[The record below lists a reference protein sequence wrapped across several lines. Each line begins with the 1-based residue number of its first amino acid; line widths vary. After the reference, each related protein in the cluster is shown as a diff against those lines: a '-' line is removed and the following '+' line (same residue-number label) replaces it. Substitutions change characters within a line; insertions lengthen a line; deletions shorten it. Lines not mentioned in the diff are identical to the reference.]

1 MLSKIRESVW
11 GSKMEW
17 SREERY
23 TRLEDVSEAY
33 ISELTKKVSAGPYRQ
48 KFHIQP
54 KTGLLNDP
62 NGFSYY
68 NRQYHLFYQWFP
80 LGPVHGVKYW
90 YHVASDNL
98 VDWQDL
104 GIAMAPDTEYDSHG
118 VFSGTGFVENDQLHL
133 FYTGNTRTEDWT
145 RIPYQ
150 CHAVMGSDNQIKKD
164 AEPLISDSPIGYTDN
179 FRDPKVIEQVGRYYC
194 IIGAETSDHQGAIA
208 YYVSEDLKDWTYQ
221 QAIAL
226 KGNIAS
232 ENQGFMWECPDY
244 FELADQGVLLFSPQ
258 GMEPEGDAYH
268 NIYQS
273 GYLVGEPLDFATGE
287 FQVTEA
293 FNELDRGFDFY
304 APQTMTDPQGRQL
317 LVGWLGLPG
326 VDCVT
331 DAFGWA
337 HCLTIPR
344 ELSLQNGQLYQRP
357 VPELAALRGKAVVKE
372 MKLENEALLVK
383 EFSART
389 YELKATFK
397 DIKGTRVGLAFRK
410 GAEEATS
417 FYYDLAAKK
426 LVFDRSQSGKS
437 VTDAYGTV
445 RRCDFS
451 EEALEI
457 RLFMDESSVE
467 IFVNDGLEVF
477 TARIYSQAD
486 HNHVQFFAD
495 GQASVT
501 ATQWE
506 I

>member
-1 MLSKIRESVW
+1 
-11 GSKMEW
+11 
-17 SREERY
+17 
-23 TRLEDVSEAY
+23 
-33 ISELTKKVSAGPYRQ
+33 
-48 KFHIQP
+48 
-54 KTGLLNDP
+54 
-62 NGFSYY
+62 
-68 NRQYHLFYQWFP
+68 
-80 LGPVHGVKYW
+80 
-90 YHVASDNL
+90 
-98 VDWQDL
+98 
-104 GIAMAPDTEYDSHG
+104 MAPDTQYDSHG
-118 VFSGTGFVENDQLHL
+118 VFSGTGFVENDQLHV
-133 FYTGNTRTEDWT
+133 FYTGNTRTEEWT

-179 FRDPKVIEQVGRYYC
+179 FRDPKVIEQAGRYYC

-226 KGNIAS
+226 KGNVAS

-258 GMEPEGDAYH
+258 GMAPEGDAYH

-273 GYLVGEPLDFATGE
+273 GYLIGEPLDFATGE

-383 EFSART
+383 EFSDRT

-437 VTDAYGTV
+437 VMDEYGTV
-445 RRCDFS
+445 RRCAFS
-451 EEALEI
+451 EEELEI
-457 RLFMDESSVE
+457 CLFMDESSVE

-477 TARIYSQAD
+477 TARIYSQSN

>member
-1 MLSKIRESVW
+1 MV
-11 GSKMEW
+11 
-17 SREERY
+17 
-23 TRLEDVSEAY
+23 
-33 ISELTKKVSAGPYRQ
+33 
-48 KFHIQP
+48 
-54 KTGLLNDP
+54 
-62 NGFSYY
+62 
-68 NRQYHLFYQWFP
+68 
-80 LGPVHGVKYW
+80 LG
-90 YHVASDNL
+90 
-98 VDWQDL
+98 
-104 GIAMAPDTEYDSHG
+104 
-118 VFSGTGFVENDQLHL
+118 
-133 FYTGNTRTEDWT
+133 
-145 RIPYQ
+145 
-150 CHAVMGSDNQIKKD
+150 
-164 AEPLISDSPIGYTDN
+164 
-179 FRDPKVIEQVGRYYC
+179 GR
-194 IIGAETSDHQGAIA
+194 
-208 YYVSEDLKDWTYQ
+208 
-221 QAIAL
+221 L
-226 KGNIAS
+226 KGDKGAVLVYES
-232 ENQGFMWECPDY
+232 ENLKEWKFKHIITTPEAFGYMWECPDY

-258 GMEPEGDAYH
+258 GMAPEGDAYH

-273 GYLVGEPLDFATGE
+273 GYLIGEPLDFATGE

-410 GAEEATS
+410 GAEEATY

-437 VTDAYGTV
+437 VTDEYGTV
-445 RRCDFS
+445 RRCAFS

-477 TARIYSQAD
+477 TARIYSQSD

>member
-1 MLSKIRESVW
+1 
-11 GSKMEW
+11 
-17 SREERY
+17 
-23 TRLEDVSEAY
+23 
-33 ISELTKKVSAGPYRQ
+33 
-48 KFHIQP
+48 
-54 KTGLLNDP
+54 
-62 NGFSYY
+62 
-68 NRQYHLFYQWFP
+68 
-80 LGPVHGVKYW
+80 
-90 YHVASDNL
+90 
-98 VDWQDL
+98 
-104 GIAMAPDTEYDSHG
+104 
-118 VFSGTGFVENDQLHL
+118 
-133 FYTGNTRTEDWT
+133 
-145 RIPYQ
+145 
-150 CHAVMGSDNQIKKD
+150 
-164 AEPLISDSPIGYTDN
+164 
-179 FRDPKVIEQVGRYYC
+179 
-194 IIGAETSDHQGAIA
+194 
-208 YYVSEDLKDWTYQ
+208 
-221 QAIAL
+221 
-226 KGNIAS
+226 
-232 ENQGFMWECPDY
+232 MWECPDY

-258 GMEPEGDAYH
+258 GMAPEGDAYH

-273 GYLVGEPLDFATGE
+273 GYLIGEPLDFATGE

-383 EFSART
+383 EFSDRT

-437 VTDAYGTV
+437 VMDEYGTV
-445 RRCDFS
+445 RRCAFS
-451 EEALEI
+451 EEELEI
-457 RLFMDESSVE
+457 CLFMDESSVE

-477 TARIYSQAD
+477 TARIYSQSN

>member
-1 MLSKIRESVW
+1 
-11 GSKMEW
+11 
-17 SREERY
+17 
-23 TRLEDVSEAY
+23 
-33 ISELTKKVSAGPYRQ
+33 
-48 KFHIQP
+48 
-54 KTGLLNDP
+54 
-62 NGFSYY
+62 
-68 NRQYHLFYQWFP
+68 
-80 LGPVHGVKYW
+80 
-90 YHVASDNL
+90 
-98 VDWQDL
+98 
-104 GIAMAPDTEYDSHG
+104 
-118 VFSGTGFVENDQLHL
+118 
-133 FYTGNTRTEDWT
+133 
-145 RIPYQ
+145 
-150 CHAVMGSDNQIKKD
+150 
-164 AEPLISDSPIGYTDN
+164 
-179 FRDPKVIEQVGRYYC
+179 
-194 IIGAETSDHQGAIA
+194 
-208 YYVSEDLKDWTYQ
+208 
-221 QAIAL
+221 
-226 KGNIAS
+226 
-232 ENQGFMWECPDY
+232 MWECPDY

-344 ELSLQNGQLYQRP
+344 ELSLQNGKLYQRP
-357 VPELAALRGKAVVKE
+357 VPELAALRGKAVAKE
-372 MKLENEALLVK
+372 MKLENETLLAK

-410 GAEEATS
+410 GAEEATY

-437 VTDAYGTV
+437 VTDEYGTV
-445 RRCDFS
+445 RRCAFS

-477 TARIYSQAD
+477 TARIYSQSD